1 MNLIISY
8 DIDFSILVTSS
19 CRTPLSISV
28 SLGRKEMK
36 KNKRTSKLSKRKCW
50 WIQFDFDQTYKQ
62 KHIYKYNVF
71 FKTLLDISEFGKNV
85 QLNLW

>member
-36 KNKRTSKLSKRKCW
+36 KNKRTSKLSKRKC
-50 WIQFDFDQTYKQ
+50 
-62 KHIYKYNVF
+62 
-71 FKTLLDISEFGKNV
+71 
-85 QLNLW
+85 